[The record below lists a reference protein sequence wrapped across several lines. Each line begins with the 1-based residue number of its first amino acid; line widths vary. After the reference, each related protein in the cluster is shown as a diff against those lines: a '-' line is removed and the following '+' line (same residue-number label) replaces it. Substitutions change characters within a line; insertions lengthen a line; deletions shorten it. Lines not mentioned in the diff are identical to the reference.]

1 MTKAIRYSCLVALLI
16 FLALIGLLAGPGN
29 LSTSEILSGLL
40 RSEEGSIGQTI
51 VWTIRIPRILVS
63 ILAGGC
69 LGLAGV
75 LIQLSTRS
83 NLGDPNLFGVGGGA
97 AIFLA
102 AITAGVI
109 TTGSFGVFLGAITS
123 SLLVSLILF
132 KLISSRDLS
141 PIKLAIMGIA
151 VGALTVS
158 IGTSIISHG
167 RVFPTQVIGLV
178 AGSFT
183 SSTWEIF
190 RYLLVT
196 FIACFVITLLISK
209 RFFPMMLSDIL
220 SRSLGVDPIK
230 TRAFSMSLVGILTG
244 ASVYAG
250 GLIGFVGLISPHIS
264 RKILGNSPL
273 QLVIGSSLIGSISTL
288 SSDQIA
294 RLLFAPTE
302 FPVGMA
308 TTIVGAPL
316 MMYLAMKLK

>member
-1 MTKAIRYSCLVALLI
+1 M
-16 FLALIGLLAGPGN
+16 
-29 LSTSEILSGLL
+29 
-40 RSEEGSIGQTI
+40 
-51 VWTIRIPRILVS
+51 
-63 ILAGGC
+63 
-69 LGLAGV
+69 
-75 LIQLSTRS
+75 
-83 NLGDPNLFGVGGGA
+83 FGVGGGA
-97 AIFLA
+97 AIFLS
-102 AITAGVI
+102 AITAGII
-109 TTGSFGVFLGAITS
+109 TIGPFGVFLGAITS

-132 KLISSRDLS
+132 KLISSKDLS

-158 IGTSIISHG
+158 IGTSIVSHG

-190 RYLLVT
+190 RYLLIT
-196 FIACFVITLLISK
+196 FIACLAITLVISK
-209 RFFPMMLSDIL
+209 KFFPMMVSDTL

-273 QLVIGSSLIGSISTL
+273 QLVVGSSLIGAIATL

-316 MMYLAMKLK
+316 MMYLALKLK